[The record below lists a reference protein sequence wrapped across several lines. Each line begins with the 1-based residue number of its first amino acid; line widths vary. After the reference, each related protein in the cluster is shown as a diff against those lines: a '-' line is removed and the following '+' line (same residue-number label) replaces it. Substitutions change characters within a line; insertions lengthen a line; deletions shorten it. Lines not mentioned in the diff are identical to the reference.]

1 MIRMSLGNEPYIERD
16 TGKPL
21 EGRLTVYLH
30 DTDTVATVYT
40 LEGPDF
46 VEAENPQ
53 LVHGGSVDDSL
64 FAQTGIYDLRLE
76 RYIGTPG
83 QMSAE
88 SPDSDFEQVDVLECG
103 IDFDL
108 ESMTANQVDFVAD
121 LRNVAPEIG
130 AVTVRWYE
138 SAGDCV
144 PRVYVW
150 DAASVNTED
159 GGYVIGS
166 DVSDTGRWILL
177 WDDEQLPASVYGVTP
192 GNESNMG
199 PLLNYP
205 DTVGSFGLKT
215 APIVRFQAGT
225 YSTALSYATSR
236 TLAFDSGA
244 KFTGATFVCPSAFIN
259 GTNSD
264 YVADFEFSGDNVT
277 ACSSWFRSVNA
288 FWNCHALVFHVD
300 STNYFESYALS
311 YSVTLH
317 DKVIEGASL
326 FNVSYNGTYFQLENT
341 TIPDGFFNPS
351 RDYVILVGNY
361 GDKMFASGTWDPGLV
376 SSGHHVQYSSAP
388 SLTRFENTSRWL
400 SVMTERK
407 NRIPSFTTDVLD
419 FQGRSVDSITS
430 CPFGTIMN
438 AHVTGA
444 FGVTKAT
451 TTIKNVICDGA
462 FTQNCSILNVYS
474 SSLKYSSEP
483 PNGSTITCWDSRI
496 ESSVEWGPKAS
507 IELHGCRWAV
517 NLNYAT
523 DNTTSVPDIV
533 AYDSTFDASG
543 ATFRIKGGYFYGCSF
558 VGQTIRIYPFTE
570 STYRTIK
577 GAFVG
582 CELNSGLP
590 IIYTFFREV
599 GGVSDTGCKNI
610 RFNYR
615 WENNTFAG
623 NSLGITIP
631 FWSFAAT
638 KSRYMDSGNQTIVYE
653 GNTGKCPAGQFR
665 GAFDDSVAWV
675 KKRNEALGTDWYV
688 RTSSR
693 WRMFP
698 KTPDYVGYAT
708 SSIGFCHNI
717 EGKTFRY
724 GFCSAFNLQDEN
736 DNYDMFDF
744 WAISTSDQHSGTNIV
759 IV

>member
-1 MIRMSLGNEPYIERD
+1 MYIGFNPGSIVD
-16 TGKPL
+16 LDGKPL
-21 EGRLTVYLH
+21 AGRVTLYQH
-30 DTDTVATVYT
+30 DSDTLLEVYT
-40 LEGPDF
+40 LEGDEYVQAQNPLLLDDEGRMHTLF
-46 VEAENPQ
+46 FEVGVADVKVEKYVGPE
-53 LVHGGSVDDSL
+53 GYMSVSSD
-64 FAQTGIYDLRLE
+64 
-76 RYIGTPG
+76 
-83 QMSAE
+83 
-88 SPDSDFEQVDVLECG
+88 DFENFDFFEYG
-103 IDFDL
+103 IDVDL
-108 ESMTANQVDFVAD
+108 SGVGKDVVSSMDALKD
-121 LRNVAPEIG
+121 LDPSISSLIVTLAPTDG
-130 AVTVRWYE
+130 SPVR
-138 SAGDCV
+138 D
-144 PRVYVW
+144 YVW
-150 DAASVNTED
+150 DASSTDSID
-159 GGYVIGS
+159 GGYVVGS

-177 WDDEQLPASVYGVTP
+177 WSDEQLPSSIYGVTD
-192 GNESNMG
+192 GNYTNVTA
-199 PLLNYP
+199 LLTYP
-205 DTVGSFGLKT
+205 NFVGSFGLRT
-215 APIVRFQAGT
+215 APIVRMERGT
-225 YSTALSYATSR
+225 YNSSLTYNTNK
-236 TLAFDSGA
+236 TLAFDYDS
-244 KFTGATFVCPSAFIN
+244 KWTGATFICPSAFIN

-264 YVADFEFSGDNVT
+264 YVADFAFSEDNVT
-277 ACSSWFRSVNA
+277 AHSSWFRSVDA

-326 FNVSYNGTYFQLENT
+326 FNVSYDGTYFQLENT

-351 RDYVILVGNY
+351 RDYVILVANY

-376 SSGHHVQYSSAP
+376 SSGHHVQYNSVP
-388 SLTRFENTSRWL
+388 SLTRFVNTSRWL

-407 NRIPSFTTDVLD
+407 NRIPSTTDVLD

-462 FTQNCSILNVYS
+462 FTQNCSILNVYN

-543 ATFRIKGGYFYGCSF
+543 ATFSIKGGYFYGCSF

-582 CELNSGLP
+582 CELNNGLP

-610 RFNYR
+610 RFDYR

-623 NSLGITIP
+623 NSSGITIP

-638 KSRYMDSGNQTIVYE
+638 KSRYMDSSNQTIVYE

-675 KKRNEALGTDWYV
+675 QKRNEALGTDWYV

-698 KTPDYVGYAT
+698 QTPDYVGYAT
-708 SSIGFCHNI
+708 SSIEFCHNI

-724 GFCSAFNLQDEN
+724 GFCSAFALQDEY